1 MPPDLKIF
9 KIDSIF
15 YSFPYRLIRI
25 LNKKRITLDDATIR
39 AIATST
45 IITPGCC
52 KQLTPDEIVEILNE
66 CK

>member
-1 MPPDLKIF
+1 MEDGRWKMEDGRWKMEDPITF
-9 KIDSIF
+9 TEMGI
-15 YSFPYRLIRI
+15 I
-25 LNKKRITLDDATIR
+25 LNDDTIR
-39 AIATST
+39 AIAEST